1 MEGLK
6 RFIDYQFEKIDKA
19 KDFEA
24 RYAYYM
30 QAFGAAMY
38 QVEELC
44 TTKEAVNAVEDM
56 WCDYVER
63 FWEIAREKGE

>member
-24 RYAYYM
+24 RYALFM
-30 QAFGAAMY
+30 QAFGATMY

-44 TTKEAVNAVEDM
+44 TAKEEVNAIEDM
-56 WCDYVER
+56 WYDYADR
-63 FWEIAREKGE
+63 FWGIGRMKGE